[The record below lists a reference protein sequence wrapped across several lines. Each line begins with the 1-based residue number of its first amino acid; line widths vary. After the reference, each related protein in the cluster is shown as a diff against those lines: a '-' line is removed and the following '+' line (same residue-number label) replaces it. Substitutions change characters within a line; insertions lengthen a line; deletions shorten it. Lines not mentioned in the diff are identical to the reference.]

1 MPPPLGKSKAA
12 FTLLGLA
19 ASVVGV
25 AAWFVITREAD
36 PSEPNEPAPQVDQ
49 EIQPAITTVEK
60 EPILADRLSNIR
72 LYLGIMYGCECP
84 PPPSAGLIRVWAVA
98 PEGWDDLTL
107 LKVEVRALTMT
118 RAVAIVLSPSQ
129 NVADNCIVFG
139 SGVDEGFVGTLR
151 VAQPEDLPRVALLL
165 AQPPPSSDISIRL
178 LVRDETGAESW
189 VVVQPVEV
197 CLAVS

>member
-1 MPPPLGKSKAA
+1 MVFGKRKAF
-12 FTLLGLA
+12 FTLLGLSA
-19 ASVVGV
+19 IVAGV
-25 AAWFVITREAD
+25 AVWLVITREAD

-49 EIQPAITTVEK
+49 EIQPGITTAEE

-72 LYLGIMYGCECP
+72 LYLGIMYGCEC

-107 LKVEVRALTMT
+107 LKVEVRAPTMT

-151 VAQPEDLPRVALLL
+151 IAEPEDLPRLALLL
-165 AQPPPSSDISIRL
+165 AQPPPSSDISLRL
-178 LVRDETGAESW
+178 LVRDDTGAESW
-189 VVVQPVEV
+189 VVVQPVDV
-197 CLAVS
+197 CWAVS